1 MKTILAF
8 VIAATA
14 VSTNAEE
21 IFESK
26 RTMLCSD
33 SAIDIM
39 QRITGPK
46 INEQPVWVGIE
57 AETGNGVT
65 VLVNNQTG
73 TYTILFVKNNF
84 ACVISHG
91 ATEKKK
97 TI

>member
-1 MKTILAF
+1 MKTIFAITMA
-8 VIAATA
+8 IAATA
-14 VSTNAEE
+14 TNAEQ
-21 IFESK
+21 IFEAQK
-26 RTMLCSD
+26 IMLCSD
-33 SAIDIM
+33 SAKEIM

-46 INEQPVWVGIE
+46 INEHPVWVGVE

-84 ACVISHG
+84 ACVMSHG
-91 ATEKKK
+91 ITEKKK